1 MQEQEWTIM
10 VYMAGDN
17 NLSVDMAYAM
27 EQIKEFAAGDTDKVN
42 LFVYYDGKSQSIPTL
57 YCDFSDSKN
66 PKQVR
71 SYLVNNKLYPVRPVP
86 DENAADHRSIIN
98 FVDWCVNTVPH
109 EKNGEICYG
118 RKAQRYA
125 LIISGHSMGFQDIGM
140 FKDESSN
147 HTLSMEKMNWL
158 LERITK
164 TEAELIEDSKDEHRR
179 DDSYERATTEI
190 LGQKLDILGFDS
202 CVMGML
208 EVGYQFSNVAKTMVA
223 SEGSVPSAG
232 WTYAKILGNLACH
245 ARGLHINEVTANFVS
260 EFVRS
265 QDSYTIG
272 GVAVDMAAWDLSEL
286 ESLNEEFKNLADK
299 LLECFENKG
308 STLYRQMERVLLQV
322 HWKCQS
328 YMLEQNVDLGDFCSL
343 LKDECASL
351 MKEIGGESTQILEDI
366 ERHCEGV
373 LRELAKAVI
382 LSGFSGGKYQ
392 YSNGI
397 SIFFPWSFAA
407 YDVSRENYE
416 TLEFVERTDAGK
428 SWNRFLDKY
437 LSEVTYREALKPTAT
452 GDEPAPIILEAVS
465 PIGHSETDKKLRYY
479 SYEYQDNV
487 YEDSMAF
494 FGGESAHAAKMGGRE
509 GTKMGGREGT
519 KMGGREGT
527 KMGGREGTK
536 MGGREGT
543 KMGGREGTK
552 MGGREGTKMGGREG
566 TKMGGREGTK
576 MGGREGTKMGG
587 REGTKMGGREGTKMG
602 GREGTIMGGRE
613 GTKLGGGGGSSA
625 FFDSFELFKNI
636 ETPWNLSGFTKK
648 PKPTHKEIYDDNS
661 LGNTSA

>member
-1 MQEQEWTIM
+1 MIEQEWTIM

-42 LFVYYDGKSQSIPTL
+42 LFVYYDGRSQAIPTL

-66 PKQVR
+66 PRQLR
-71 SYLVNNKLYPVRPVP
+71 SYLVENKLYPVRPDS

-98 FVDWCVNTVPH
+98 FVDWCVNTVPYEH
-109 EKNGEICYG
+109 NGETHFG

-125 LIISGHSMGFQDIGM
+125 LIFSGHSMGFQDLGM
-140 FKDESSN
+140 FKDETSN
-147 HTLSMEKMNWL
+147 HTLSMERMNWL

-164 TEAELIEDSKDEHRR
+164 TEEELIEDAKKEHR
-179 DDSYERATTEI
+179 DNDSYDRATTEI
-190 LGQKLDILGFDS
+190 IGQKLDILGFDS

-232 WTYAKILGNLACH
+232 WTYAKILGNLACESK
-245 ARGLHINEVTANFVS
+245 GLHINEVTSNFVS
-260 EFVRS
+260 EFVKS

-286 ESLNEEFKNLADK
+286 ESMNEEFKNLSDK
-299 LLECFENKG
+299 LLECFEDRG

-328 YMLEQNVDLGDFCSL
+328 YMLEQNVDLGDFCAL
-343 LKDECASL
+343 LKEECGSL
-351 MKEIGGESTQILEDI
+351 MKEIGGDTTAILEDI
-366 ERHCEGV
+366 EKHCDGV
-373 LRELAKAVI
+373 LSELKEAVI

-397 SIFFPWSFAA
+397 SLFFPWSLAA
-407 YDVSRENYE
+407 YEVSRNNYE
-416 TLEFVERTDAGK
+416 SLHFVENTNAGR
-428 SWNRFLDKY
+428 SWNQFLIKY
-437 LSEVTYREALKPTAT
+437 LSEVTYRHALTPTNKGA
-452 GDEPAPIILEAVS
+452 EPAPLILESVIS
-465 PIGHSETDKKLRYY
+465 TTDSSADDKLRYY
-479 SYEYQDNV
+479 SYEYKD
-487 YEDSMAF
+487 YEFADSEAS
-494 FGGESAHAAKMGGRE
+494 FGSDSALAAKMGGRE

-527 KMGGREGTK
+527 KMGG
-536 MGGREGT
+536 GGDS
-543 KMGGREGTK
+543 
-552 MGGREGTKMGGREG
+552 
-566 TKMGGREGTK
+566 
-576 MGGREGTKMGG
+576 
-587 REGTKMGGREGTKMG
+587 
-602 GREGTIMGGRE
+602 
-613 GTKLGGGGGSSA
+613 GS

-636 ETPWNLSGFTKK
+636 ETPWNLSGFTKT
-648 PKPTHKEIYDDNS
+648 PKKNPYEESGEIRILESKSD
-661 LGNTSA
+661 

>member
-1 MQEQEWTIM
+1 MQDQEWTIM

-27 EQIKEFAAGDTDKVN
+27 EQIKEFAAGDTDRVN

-66 PKQVR
+66 PRQVR
-71 SYLVNNKLYPVRPVP
+71 SYLVSNKLYPVKPEP

-98 FVDWCVNTVPH
+98 FVDWCVNTVPY
-109 EKNGEICYG
+109 EENGETYYG
-118 RKAQRYA
+118 RKARRYA
-125 LIISGHSMGFQDIGM
+125 LIFSGHSMGFQDIGM
-140 FKDESSN
+140 FKDETSD

-158 LERITK
+158 LGRITK
-164 TEAELIEDSKDEHRR
+164 TEEELLEDNKDLRHNEDSFA
-179 DDSYERATTEI
+179 RATTEI
-190 LGQKLDILGFDS
+190 LAQKLDILGFDS

-208 EVGYQFSNVAKTMVA
+208 EVGHQFSDVAKTMIA

-232 WTYAKILGNLACH
+232 WTYAKILGNLACQSK
-245 ARGLHINEVTANFVS
+245 GLDINEVTSNFVS

-272 GVAVDMAAWDLSEL
+272 GVAVDMAAWDLSKL
-286 ESLNEEFKNLADK
+286 NSLNKEFAGLSKK
-299 LLECFENKG
+299 LIECFEDSG

-351 MKEIGGESTQILEDI
+351 MKELGGDSAPILEDI

-373 LRELAKAVI
+373 LRELGNAVI

-397 SIFFPWSFAA
+397 SLFFPWSLAA
-407 YDVSRENYE
+407 YEVSRDNYE
-416 TLEFVERTDAGK
+416 SLEFVENTDAGR
-428 SWNRFLDKY
+428 SWNEFLNKY
-437 LSEVTYREALKPTAT
+437 LSEVTYRHALKPTNVGA
-452 GDEPAPIILEAVS
+452 EPKPLILESALSVS
-465 PIGHSETDKKLRYY
+465 AGAEDTKLRYY
-479 SYEYQDNV
+479 SYEYRDHDLADA
-487 YEDSMAF
+487 EAS
-494 FGGESAHAAKMGGRE
+494 FGTESAQAAKMGGRE

-536 MGGREGT
+536 MGG
-543 KMGGREGTK
+543 
-552 MGGREGTKMGGREG
+552 
-566 TKMGGREGTK
+566 
-576 MGGREGTKMGG
+576 
-587 REGTKMGGREGTKMG
+587 
-602 GREGTIMGGRE
+602 
-613 GTKLGGGGGSSA
+613 GGGSGA

-636 ETPWNLSGFTKK
+636 ETPWNLSGFTKT
-648 PKPTHKEIYDDNS
+648 PKP
-661 LGNTSA
+661 